1 MFRPSSLE
9 QRQLKHINL
18 GISQTENSPVL
29 KVQTISKSAKTVIKL
44 ALGRFKRVQSRD
56 SYYTL
61 M

>member
-18 GISQTENSPVL
+18 GISQTENCPLL

-44 ALGRFKRVQSRD
+44 ALGRFKRVQSRY

>member
-44 ALGRFKRVQSRD
+44 ALGRFKRVQSI
-56 SYYTL
+56 TL
-61 M
+61 